1 MKPSHRTKAPS
12 VLLINVRTSH
22 VQSYLAS
29 PFSTI
34 TLLSSQHSCA
44 SRRVEGRDPACLHSP
59 QASAPLHGLL
69 PPHHFF
75 LLFGAARCL
84 CEPSPARAACSRARA
99 RSRSRSSSR
108 SRAHGSAGAPPGAGA
123 AAACGATISGTYGT
137 PEAGP
142 RLVRVRRTYRGKLP
156 CAFGTQE
163 AGTRSPYIQYGGPEA
178 YVSTQA
184 AAAAAPREG

>member
-84 CEPSPARAACSRARA
+84 CDPSPAALAACSRARV

-108 SRAHGSAGAPPGAGA
+108 SRAHGSAASPPGAGA
-123 AAACGATISGTYGT
+123 AAACGATVRGTYGT
-137 PEAGP
+137 PEAG
-142 RLVRVRRTYRGKLP
+142 
-156 CAFGTQE
+156 
-163 AGTRSPYIQYGGPEA
+163 TRSPHVQYGGSGTC
-178 YVSTQA
+178 VSTRA
-184 AAAAAPREG
+184 GTARPRRLQ